1 MEKKEVHQNRDIEAF
16 IVSGQFEIDERWG
29 FDQLAEYANDLLLLR
44 SGAEYKDLGISAR
57 RHSAQPGVITF
68 KSGKATMVSNPEMLR
83 EAQLTP
89 VGSFA
94 HLKLQGVMRS
104 TDGASSR
111 GIGSLTEDFH
121 AAFQNDNIEG
131 ILLEANT
138 GGGEGLAGSMLQGL
152 MADSPKAVVV
162 WTHFL
167 GSAGV
172 RATLPAD
179 EIIAS
184 GEGAQVG
191 SIGTYITLS
200 RDFARYYNAWY
211 EDIYADKSA
220 NKNKDFRELLK
231 GNTEP
236 LREYVNRYNSYFL
249 DEVAKYRE
257 LKRDPEHTL
266 SGAMFFAREAKSR
279 GLIDGIGTFTYAVE
293 RLQAN
298 AKRRKKAM

>member
-1 MEKKEVHQNRDIEAF
+1 
-16 IVSGQFEIDERWG
+16 
-29 FDQLAEYANDLLLLR
+29 
-44 SGAEYKDLGISAR
+44 
-57 RHSAQPGVITF
+57 
-68 KSGKATMVSNPEMLR
+68 MLR
-83 EAQLTP
+83 TTEATP

-104 TDGASSR
+104 SDGASSR
-111 GIGSLTEDFH
+111 GVGSLTNDFH

-152 MADSPKAVVV
+152 IAESPKAVAV

-172 RATLPAD
+172 RAVIPAD
-179 EIIAS
+179 EIVAS
-184 GEGAQVG
+184 SDGAQIG
-191 SIGTYITLS
+191 SIGTCITLS

-231 GNTEP
+231 GNLEP

-249 DEVAKYRE
+249 NEVAQYRE
-257 LKRDPEHTL
+257 LKRDQEHTL
-266 SGAMFFAREAKSR
+266 SGAMFFARDAKSR
-279 GLIDGIGTFTYAVE
+279 GLIDGIGSFTYAVE

-298 AKRRKKAM
+298 VKRRKKAM